1 MYYLP
6 LNLRFYL
13 KKTKK
18 HKFKRRT
25 TKISLA
31 IKIFLV
37 DLRNYKP
44 KKNNVKINYMDI
56 S

>member
-31 IKIFLV
+31 IKFIFGRLAE
-37 DLRNYKP
+37 LQTQQG
-44 KKNNVKINYMDI
+44 
-56 S
+56 